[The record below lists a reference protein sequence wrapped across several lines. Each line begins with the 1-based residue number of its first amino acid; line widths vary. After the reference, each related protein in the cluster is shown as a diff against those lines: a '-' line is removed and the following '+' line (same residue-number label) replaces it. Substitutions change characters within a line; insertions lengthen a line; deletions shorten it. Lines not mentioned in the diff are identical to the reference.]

1 MIKYIVIERSKI
13 PDLAK
18 EVNKSMEASYF
29 PIGGISKWS
38 KGGATGFMQA
48 LVLIDEVKDKKWYK
62 L

>member
-1 MIKYIVIERSKI
+1 MQSYIVLEHNKI
-13 PDLAK
+13 PSLAK
-18 EVNKSMEASYF
+18 EVNETMKLGYF